1 MFYSYKLS
9 IREITLDIIILIWDR
24 DHSKL
29 KTPPAKAKKNASLPS
44 QRLIRKLIQTS
55 KKVYFL
61 YSVHKKTEP
70 VEPWE
75 QLQKVLEFKIV
86 MIMGHNHKA
95 CLPLKQDSFLSLCD
109 LYIKKKYDRK
119 ICATLST
126 LLPLRTQILDKGKL
140 VVQLMKRKNYE
151 FKAHF

>member
-9 IREITLDIIILIWDR
+9 IRQITLDIIILIWDR

-29 KTPPAKAKKNASLPS
+29 KTLPAKAKKNASLPS
-44 QRLIRKLIQTS
+44 QRLVRKLIQTS

-75 QLQKVLEFKIV
+75 KLQKVLEFKIV

-109 LYIKKKYDRK
+109 LYKKKTWQENLFNFK
-119 ICATLST
+119 HTLT
-126 LLPLRTQILDKGKL
+126 LANAQFRQGKTGSAS
-140 VVQLMKRKNYE
+140 YE
-151 FKAHF
+151 KEKLWI